1 MEFKSVHHRYA
12 MTRDQI
18 AEAIEVQ
25 IAMAQMMPAN
35 FGRLSVDAISIL
47 WDLYK
52 NTDPSKLLMTDK
64 NLPLGG

>member
-1 MEFKSVHHRYA
+1 

-18 AEAIEVQ
+18 AESIDVQ

-35 FGRLSVDAISIL
+35 FGRLSVDAISRY

-52 NTDPSKLLMTDK
+52 ASDPSDLAMTRR
-64 NLPLGG
+64 NLP